1 MTTAKVLLV
10 DDVRVFLE
18 FERPFFERSGCEILT
33 ATSGTEALRLVK
45 EQKPHIVLLDYEMP
59 GMNGDE
65 VCRRI
70 KEDPATR
77 HIPVLIVTSHK
88 EPSVL
93 EKCRRAGCTDFVVKP
108 VTGRDLLEK
117 VVKLLQI
124 PYRVHVRTRVNI
136 EVSMGVTGEAVSV
149 LGYSSDLS
157 EGGMMVETVEPI
169 DTGAKVGVVFKL
181 SGLNEE
187 IRATA
192 EVVRV
197 TLLRSQGMFGVAL
210 RFKEGD
216 EALRTIIRSFVEQEV
231 AR

>member
-33 ATSGTEALRLVK
+33 ATSGTEALRIVK

-70 KEDPATR
+70 KDDISTR

-93 EKCRRAGCTDFVVKP
+93 DKCRSAGCKI
-108 VTGRDLLEK
+108 GRA
-117 VVKLLQI
+117 
-124 PYRVHVRTRVNI
+124 HV
-136 EVSMGVTGEAVSV
+136 
-149 LGYSSDLS
+149 
-157 EGGMMVETVEPI
+157 
-169 DTGAKVGVVFKL
+169 
-181 SGLNEE
+181 
-187 IRATA
+187 
-192 EVVRV
+192 
-197 TLLRSQGMFGVAL
+197 
-210 RFKEGD
+210 
-216 EALRTIIRSFVEQEV
+216 
-231 AR
+231 

>member
-136 EVSMGVTGEAVSV
+136 EVSMGVTGETVSV

-169 DTGAKVGVVFKL
+169 DMGAKVGVVFKL
-181 SGLNEE
+181 SGRNEE

-192 EVVRV
+192 EVLRV

-210 RFKEGD
+210 RFREGD
-216 EALRTIIRSFVEQEV
+216 EALRAIIRSFVEQEV

>member
-70 KEDPATR
+70 KEDDATR

-93 EKCRRAGCTDFVVKP
+93 EKCRKAGCTDFVVKP
-108 VTGRDLLEK
+108 ITGRDLLEK
-117 VVKLLQI
+117 VIKILQI
-124 PYRVHVRTRVNI
+124 PYRVHMRTRVNL
-136 EVSMGVTGEAVSV
+136 EVAMGLNSEAVSV

-157 EGGMMVETVEPI
+157 EGGMMVETVEPVEAG
-169 DTGAKVGVVFKL
+169 TKVGISFKL
-181 SGLNEE
+181 QGSD
-187 IRATA
+187 R
-192 EVVRV
+192 EVRIAGEVLRV
-197 TLLRSQGMFGVAL
+197 TVLRSQGMFGVAL
-210 RFKEGD
+210 KFNEADPDVRA
-216 EALRTIIRSFVEQEV
+216 ALRTFVEREV